1 LDAVNWYDWIS
12 PSNPYAAIVLGLIIV
27 LTVIVF
33 VWIEERDLKTVL
45 YVFLAGAAVV
55 LAGVFLFSSLGFMDR
70 ERGE

>member
-1 LDAVNWYDWIS
+1 MDAVNWYDWIS
-12 PSNPYAAIVLGLIIV
+12 PSNPYLAIVLGLIIV